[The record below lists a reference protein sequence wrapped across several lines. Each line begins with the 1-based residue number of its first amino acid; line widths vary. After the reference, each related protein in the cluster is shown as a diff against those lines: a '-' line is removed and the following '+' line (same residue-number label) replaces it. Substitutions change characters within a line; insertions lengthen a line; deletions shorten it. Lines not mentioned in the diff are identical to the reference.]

1 MISALS
7 NAVSA
12 LGAFGKKMGVIAN
25 NVANASSEGFKKSR
39 AVLQEADSGGV
50 TVGITRV
57 ETPGPVVVEETTE
70 GVQQRELSNVN
81 LEEEIPNSLLTE
93 KMFAANTKTVKTE
106 EEMIGSVLDILG

>member
-7 NAVSA
+7 NTISA

-50 TVGITRV
+50 KVEITRV
-57 ETPGPVVVEETTE
+57 ETPGPVVAEETTE
-70 GVQQRELSNVN
+70 GIQETELSNVN